1 MNYTENVRTKSLGW
15 AIVLTL
21 IFGPLGLFY
30 ASVSG
35 GLIMTL
41 TPLALFVLLL
51 LGAVTQSSILLASS
65 GILLIIFALSYWIIC
80 VIWAATSVSN
90 YNNKVINDSRHEEF
104 LRLLDENNQANNKI
118 VQNVVPTE
126 LTKVADNQNLDQP
139 TIKVWKQQ
147 NPNRSLNEYYQIYG
161 VPPSIVASPTYTYE
175 EAYYI
180 HEKPSKSWLYITLA
194 IGFVVMI
201 AVITNPNE
209 DKHKS
214 AVKSKLVASKISE
227 NIADKSSNTG
237 NSDDDAV
244 ERLGTVLGLA
254 FGSSVV
260 EEIVNSLVSTDN
272 YLVFSITKVVLN
284 GKSKTI
290 GFGIFGNVFISDKLD
305 LDLLYSSESDIEK
318 EKTLN
323 KIEQKSPKEVEPME
337 VETIN
342 NNEQNLNSLE
352 EPTGTEWRILKNESE
367 FSYVCFENDE
377 NPDLKISVCFD
388 KNIRGRQF
396 DRIMKA
402 QSIKYKGQEESIP
415 LFFQKRNVS
424 ENGGIPAFYWADTYN
439 ETYQGKVTGT
449 FTFTN
454 AGTYGLDVN
463 FRRKRDGKEF
473 YFQLIESTQIEK
485 AQNEEHGNDYNSKT
499 TPCF

>member
-1 MNYTENVRTKSLGW
+1 MNYTENVKTKSLAW

-30 ASVSG
+30 ASISG

-41 TPLALFVLLL
+41 TPLALFVLFL
-51 LGAVTQSSILLASS
+51 LGTVTQSSILLASS
-65 GILLIIFALSYWIIC
+65 GILLVVFVLSYWIIC

-118 VQNVVPTE
+118 VQNVIPTE
-126 LTKVADNQNLDQP
+126 ITKFADNQNLDQP

-147 NPNRSLNEYYQIYG
+147 NPHMSISEYYQIYG
-161 VPPSIVASPTYTYE
+161 VPPSIIASPTYTYE

-180 HEKPSKSWLYITLA
+180 HEKPSNSWLYVTLA

-214 AVKSKLVASKISE
+214 AVKSKLVASKMSE
-227 NIADKSSNTG
+227 NITDKSNDTG
-237 NSDDDAV
+237 NSNNDAV
-244 ERLGTVLGLA
+244 IRLGTVLGLA
-254 FGSSVV
+254 LGSSVV
-260 EEIVNSLVSTDN
+260 EELVNSLVSTDN

-284 GKSKTI
+284 GKSKII
-290 GFGIFGNVFISDKLD
+290 GFGVFGNVFISDKLD
-305 LDLLYSSESDIEK
+305 LDLLYSSESDTEK
-318 EKTLN
+318 EKALN
-323 KIEQKSPKEVEPME
+323 KIEQKSPKEVDKP
-337 VETIN
+337 IN
-342 NNEQNLNSLE
+342 DSEQNLNSLE
-352 EPTGTEWRILKNESE
+352 EPTESEWRILKNENE

-388 KNIRGRQF
+388 KNIRGRYF
-396 DRIMKA
+396 DKIMKA
-402 QSIKYKGQEESIP
+402 QSVKYKGQEESIP
-415 LFFQKRNVS
+415 LFFQKRHVS
-424 ENGGIPAFYWADTYN
+424 ENGGVPAFYWADTYN

-454 AGTYGLDVN
+454 TGTHGLDVN

-485 AQNEEHGNDYNSKT
+485 AQNEEHENDYNSKT